1 MPDDMGKVLN
11 GTKIT
16 DHTPKVIRYY
26 TKHVKERKWTY
37 KDKDGKWQSYLRAP
51 TFYKLDEFSELP
63 CVEPK
68 CTSEKCY
75 AHMACERQAIDVFK

>member
-11 GTKIT
+11 GKKII
-16 DHTPKVIRYY
+16 DHTPKVIQWYIQY
-26 TKHVKERKWTY
+26 EKERKFTY
-37 KDKDGKWQSYLRAP
+37 ENEDGKSQSHLRAP

-68 CTSEKCY
+68 CTGEKCY